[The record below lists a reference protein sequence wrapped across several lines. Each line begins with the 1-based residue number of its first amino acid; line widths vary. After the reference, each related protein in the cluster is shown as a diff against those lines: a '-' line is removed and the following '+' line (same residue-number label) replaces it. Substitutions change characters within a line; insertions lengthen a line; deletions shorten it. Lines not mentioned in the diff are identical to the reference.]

1 VVIEPGFTR
10 TKLASNALVAEGTIG
25 DYNAIRQRVARAI
38 EVQFNK
44 GVQPIQVA
52 QAVLMALRAKDPKH
66 RYPVGRES
74 AILSLLRRFMP
85 SAVFDLGLRRQ
96 FMLDG

>member
-1 VVIEPGFTR
+1 MVVEPGFTR

-25 DYNAIRQRVARAI
+25 DYNTIRQRVARAI

-44 GVQPIQVA
+44 GVEPIQVA

-66 RYPVGRES
+66 RYPVGRKS
-74 AILSLLRRFMP
+74 AILSFLRRFMP